1 MAHSDPF
8 CIVCIV
14 GWAEVTNE
22 PCRIL
27 LMRTSP
33 EPRNEESW
41 ESLHKWRDARRTHT
55 YVSHTVICMYCTNYI
70 SKFGM
75 RDERLVA
82 STSPN
87 HFATIVARAGLFAD
101 SWPIAFV
108 CWFAVT
114 IPCTRSM
121 YCARRAVAASTLSA
135 I

>member
-1 MAHSDPF
+1 MNHAASSL
-8 CIVCIV
+8 CGQVQ
-14 GWAEVTNE
+14 
-22 PCRIL
+22 
-27 LMRTSP
+27 SP
-33 EPRNEESW
+33 EMRKAGKACTNGGMQEE
-41 ESLHKWRDARRTHT
+41 RTHT
-55 YVSHTVICMYCTNYI
+55 CHILSYACTNYI